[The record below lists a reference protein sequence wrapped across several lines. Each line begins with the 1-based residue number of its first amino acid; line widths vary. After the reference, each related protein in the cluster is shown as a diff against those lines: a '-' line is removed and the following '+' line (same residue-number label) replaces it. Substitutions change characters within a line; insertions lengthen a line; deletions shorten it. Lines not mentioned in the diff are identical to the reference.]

1 MPLLFVVNDFYAL
14 SIMPR
19 NDRSVVETVGRN
31 VKKVIGPAR
40 GERDSRGSPKR
51 GGREN
56 FEDVYD
62 TSDFVVGIVILIFI
76 FFVFSPG
83 VLLTIPPGRGGLW
96 MSCTTSLTAAF
107 VHAALLVAVLS
118 FI

>member
-14 SIMPR
+14 TIMPK
-19 NDRSVVETVGRN
+19 NDKSVVENVGRN
-31 VKKVIGPAR
+31 LKKVIGADR
-40 GERDSRGSPKR
+40 RKGDSK
-51 GGREN
+51 GREK

-62 TSDFVVGIVILIFI
+62 ASDFVVGIVILIFI

-107 VHAALLVAVLS
+107 VHAALLVAFLA

>member
-1 MPLLFVVNDFYAL
+1 MV
-14 SIMPR
+14 R
-19 NDRSVVETVGRN
+19 N
-31 VKKVIGPAR
+31 
-40 GERDSRGSPKR
+40 
-51 GGREN
+51 EN

-62 TSDFVVGIVILIFI
+62 MSDWIVGIVVLIFI

-107 VHAALLVAVLS
+107 VHAVLLVAILV

>member
-1 MPLLFVVNDFYAL
+1 MPGNK
-14 SIMPR
+14 R
-19 NDRSVVETVGRN
+19 GVVETVGN
-31 VKKVIGPAR
+31 SVKNIFGPAR
-40 GERDSRGSPKR
+40 REPMVRN
-51 GGREN
+51 EN

-62 TSDFVVGIVILIFI
+62 MSDWIVGIVVLIFI

-107 VHAALLVAVLS
+107 VHAVLLVAILV